1 LIFYSIWDKV
11 GNLVVS
17 WMQQTRKTVPAMY
30 DARNVANE
38 FLRQAAGQGTR
49 LTNMELQKLVY
60 IAHGYSLAILDR
72 PLIKQYVEAW
82 RYGPVIPDLY
92 HAVRQYRS
100 GDVTELINVLPPE
113 TLSETD
119 SKLVGSVLSA
129 YGRFSGPQL
138 STMTHRE
145 GTPWKEVYEP
155 NDSFHSDTIPD
166 KLIKAHYLK
175 LLNERAGI
183 KAA

>member
-1 LIFYSIWDKV
+1 
-11 GNLVVS
+11 
-17 WMQQTRKTVPAMY
+17 MY

-38 FLRQAAGQGTR
+38 FLRQAKERSTT

-60 IAHGYSLAILDR
+60 IAHGYSLAILNR
-72 PLIKQYVEAW
+72 PLIKQNAEAW

-92 HAVRQYRS
+92 HALRQYGAGVVRNP
-100 GDVTELINVLPPE
+100 INVLPNE
-113 TLSETD
+113 RLSETD
-119 SKLVGSVLSA
+119 SKLVASVLEA

-145 GTPWKEVYEP
+145 GTPWKEVYDP
-155 NDSFHSDTIPD
+155 HASFHSDTIPD
-166 KLIKAHYLK
+166 RLIKEHYLK

-183 KAA
+183 KAD

>member
-1 LIFYSIWDKV
+1 
-11 GNLVVS
+11 
-17 WMQQTRKTVPAMY
+17 MY

-38 FLRQAAGQGTR
+38 FLRQAKEKGTT

-60 IAHGYSLAILDR
+60 VAHGYSLAILGR
-72 PLIKQYVEAW
+72 PLIKQCVEAW

-92 HAVRQYRS
+92 HALRQYRS
-100 GDVTELINVLPPE
+100 GNVKELINVLPNE
-113 TLSETD
+113 ELSETD
-119 SKLVGSVLSA
+119 RKLVESVLGA
-129 YGRFSGPQL
+129 YGRFTGPQL

-145 GTPWKEVYEP
+145 GTPWREVYEP
-155 NDSFHSDTIPD
+155 NAFFHSDIIPD
-166 KLIKAHYLK
+166 GLIKEHYVE

>member
-1 LIFYSIWDKV
+1 
-11 GNLVVS
+11 
-17 WMQQTRKTVPAMY
+17 MY

-38 FLRQAAGQGTR
+38 FLRQANEKSTT

-60 IAHGYSLAILDR
+60 IAHGYSLALLDR
-72 PLIKQYVEAW
+72 PLVKQHVEAW

-92 HAVRQYRS
+92 HALRQYGSGNVRS
-100 GDVTELINVLPPE
+100 LINLIPE
-113 TLSETD
+113 EALSETD
-119 SKLVGSVLSA
+119 TKLVESVLSA
-129 YGRFSGPQL
+129 YGQFSGPQL

-145 GTPWKEVYEP
+145 GTPWREVYEP
-155 NDSFHSDTIPD
+155 DASFHSDIIPD
-166 KLIKAHYLK
+166 RLIKAHYLE

>member
-1 LIFYSIWDKV
+1 
-11 GNLVVS
+11 
-17 WMQQTRKTVPAMY
+17 MQQTEGLLAMY

-38 FLRQAAGQGTR
+38 FLRQAKERGST

-72 PLIKQYVEAW
+72 PLIKQHVEAW

-92 HAVRQYRS
+92 HALRQYGS
-100 GDVTELINVLPPE
+100 GVVKALINLLPE
-113 TLSETD
+113 EKLSETD
-119 SKLVGSVLSA
+119 SKLVKSVLSA
-129 YGRFSGPQL
+129 YGQFSGPQL

-145 GTPWKEVYEP
+145 GTPWREVYEP
-155 NDSFHSDTIPD
+155 NASFHSDIIPD
-166 KLIKAHYLK
+166 RLIKAHYLE

>member
-1 LIFYSIWDKV
+1 
-11 GNLVVS
+11 
-17 WMQQTRKTVPAMY
+17 MY

-38 FLRQAAGQGTR
+38 FLRQAQERGAT

-72 PLIKQYVEAW
+72 PLVKQHVEAW

-92 HAVRQYRS
+92 HALRQYGS
-100 GDVTELINVLPPE
+100 GNVGSPINLLPKE

-119 SKLVGSVLSA
+119 SKLVESVLSA
-129 YGRFSGPQL
+129 YGQFSGPQL

-145 GTPWKEVYEP
+145 GTPWREVYEP
-155 NDSFHSDTIPD
+155 NASFHSDIIPD
-166 KLIKAHYLK
+166 RLIKAHYLE
-175 LLNERAGI
+175 LLDERAGI

>member
-1 LIFYSIWDKV
+1 
-11 GNLVVS
+11 
-17 WMQQTRKTVPAMY
+17 MY

-38 FLRQAAGQGTR
+38 FLRQAKARDTT

-60 IAHGYSLAILDR
+60 IAHGYSLALLGR
-72 PLIKQYVEAW
+72 PLIKQHVEAW

-92 HAVRQYRS
+92 HALRQYGS
-100 GDVTELINVLPPE
+100 GNVKDLINLLPGE
-113 TLSETD
+113 KLSETD
-119 SKLVGSVLSA
+119 SKLVESVLGA
-129 YGRFSGPQL
+129 YGRFSGAQL

-145 GTPWKEVYEP
+145 GTPWREVYEP
-155 NDSFHSDTIPD
+155 NASFHSDIIPD
-166 KLIKAHYLK
+166 KLIKAHYRE